1 MLVPIIKPVPA
12 RGKSI
17 LKNRNSTLYINNEK
31 PLEKEKKYGG
41 R

>member
-1 MLVPIIKPVPA
+1 MVPKIKPVPS

-31 PLEKEKKYGG
+31 PIEKEKKYGG